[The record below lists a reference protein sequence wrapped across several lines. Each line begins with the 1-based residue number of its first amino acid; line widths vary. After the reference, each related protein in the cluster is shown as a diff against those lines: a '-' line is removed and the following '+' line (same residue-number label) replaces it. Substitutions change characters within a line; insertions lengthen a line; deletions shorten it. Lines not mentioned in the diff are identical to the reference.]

1 MSCKPRSRL
10 PKAPCSLRSA
20 IQAAPAAT
28 TVFRHVDS
36 TCRRGLPVHV
46 SADLMPKLRF
56 IQNLR
61 SDAAPGWT
69 MHAVLLEVRCAAAA
83 ASAPFQIIQLAN
95 LAWLLHFK
103 KYFVE

>member
-1 MSCKPRSRL
+1 
-10 PKAPCSLRSA
+10 
-20 IQAAPAAT
+20 
-28 TVFRHVDS
+28 
-36 TCRRGLPVHV
+36 
-46 SADLMPKLRF
+46 
-56 IQNLR
+56 
-61 SDAAPGWT
+61 